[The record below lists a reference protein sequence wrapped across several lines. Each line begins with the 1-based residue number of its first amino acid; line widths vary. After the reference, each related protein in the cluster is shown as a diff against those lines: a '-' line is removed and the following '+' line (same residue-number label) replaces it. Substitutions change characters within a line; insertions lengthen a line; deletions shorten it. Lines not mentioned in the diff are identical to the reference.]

1 MANLLAS
8 SIGAMA
14 LQKAVAEDTL
24 AAARAETAALQA
36 RLEASDV
43 AELETA
49 LCKAEAEVQEAQR
62 GWQTAR
68 NALGQS
74 EYVRARLTER
84 LKRCKQTIV
93 TLNDRLFEGGRE
105 RRAAR
110 LRVDMAEGKLEV
122 ALSDATHARDVAA
135 SHRAQRSQAQ
145 METRWALEEAGE
157 ARLQAEEAR
166 KAAAAATAD
175 AAQARAQAAQ
185 AERVASEA
193 TAKADGLAK
202 DLDRTE
208 TEVAAARRELDRR
221 IQSSFS
227 IPAKKAI
234 SLAVK
239 VGGATAIGACCSQ
252 GPAAGPAGPVW
263 CSLRHLAI
271 LSQGGMPH
279 FTPSIGAILPVCRLS
294 RLPRP
299 PKPPLPQPTSRWLG
313 GLGVARGAASSV
325 RACPPHLPDQVL
337 PLYHPTGP
345 TLGCHL
351 PLLTAPGQDPEV
363 LCLYMRHVT
372 RTMRSIWVHMTGT
385 CIPDD
390 KTHFPHC
397 SCALKVA

>member
-1 MANLLAS
+1 DENAEGAPLGNSEHWEHFEELFPMAQMEIQLRLSREREAKEAAEKLQIQTAAEDAMANLLAS

-49 LCKAEAEVQEAQR
+49 LSKAEAEVQEAQR

-208 TEVAAARRELDRR
+208 TEVAAARRELDHR

-239 VGGATAIGACCSQ
+239 GRPWDAT
-252 GPAAGPAGPVW
+252 
-263 CSLRHLAI
+263 
-271 LSQGGMPH
+271 
-279 FTPSIGAILPVCRLS
+279 F
-294 RLPRP
+294 
-299 PKPPLPQPTSRWLG
+299 
-313 GLGVARGAASSV
+313 
-325 RACPPHLPDQVL
+325 
-337 PLYHPTGP
+337 Y
-345 TLGCHL
+345 
-351 PLLTAPGQDPEV
+351 
-363 LCLYMRHVT
+363 
-372 RTMRSIWVHMTGT
+372 
-385 CIPDD
+385 
-390 KTHFPHC
+390 F
-397 SCALKVA
+397 